1 MGCKLSKTEEE
12 KMEDEIRRL
21 QLELD
26 KSKLNAHRA
35 YGEALREN
43 RDLKKQL
50 SNYLVVNDPS
60 PTHR

>member
-1 MGCKLSKTEEE
+1 MGCSLSKTEEE

-26 KSKLNAHRA
+26 KSKLSAHRA
-35 YGEALREN
+35 YGDALKEN
-43 RDLKKQL
+43 RDLKNQL
-50 SNYLVVNDPS
+50 STLLVNDPS